1 MNKQQKRQQAIRS
14 IISERNVYTQQEL
27 TRLLNEAGFD
37 CTQATVSR
45 DIANMHLGKTPA
57 KFYVLPEEVR
67 LHRVA
72 SQLIVG
78 VHAAGNITV
87 VKTHAGSAGSVAEAL
102 DQAAFS
108 GVIGSVAGD
117 NTILLV
123 VETPEQAVE
132 LKNALDAYCS

>member
-1 MNKQQKRQQAIRS
+1 M
-14 IISERNVYTQQEL
+14 
-27 TRLLNEAGFD
+27 
-37 CTQATVSR
+37 
-45 DIANMHLGKTPA
+45 
-57 KFYVLPEEVR
+57 LPEEVR

-102 DQAAFS
+102 DQAVFS